1 MNGTERPGFCET
13 CGRALEQQKGRG
25 RYRRYCDAS
34 CRSAARRRRASE
46 EGVKQTLTA
55 TSRQGN
61 LDAMDT
67 ETPSTGSAAQPLDAL
82 AAALGA
88 VRDAETGLRDA
99 VDTARDA
106 GRTWTE
112 IGDVLGTTRQAAF
125 QRFGRPVD
133 PRTGEPMNASVL
145 PGAAEAAVALF
156 VALVEG
162 RWEEV
167 RRDFDQKVAEALPD
181 AAAVAGTWAGLS
193 GRLGRYEG
201 RMGAP
206 FAHQL
211 GDYTVVDVP
220 LEFEVGT
227 QTGRVSFSRDG
238 KIAGIFV
245 LPPEAV

>member
-1 MNGTERPGFCET
+1 MNETERPGFCEA
-13 CGRALEQQKGRG
+13 CGRALEQRAGRG

-34 CRSAARRRRASE
+34 CRSAARRRRAAE
-46 EGVKQTLTA
+46 EDVKQVLTVS
-55 TSRQGN
+55 TRQGN
-61 LDAMDT
+61 LDTMST
-67 ETPSTGSAAQPLDAL
+67 ETLDAL
-82 AAALGA
+82 ATALA
-88 VRDAETGLRDA
+88 TVRDAETGLRDA
-99 VDTARDA
+99 VDAARDA

-156 VALVEG
+156 IDLVEG
-162 RWEEV
+162 RWEDV
-167 RRDFDQKVAEALPD
+167 RRDFDRTVAEALPD
-181 AAAVAGTWAGLS
+181 AATVASTWAGLS

-227 QTGRVSFSRDG
+227 QTGRISFDRDG
-238 KIAGIFV
+238 KVAGILV